1 MLAELL
7 KALLIGI
14 IASAPPGPVW
24 MLVLQK
30 TFCHGRS
37 GGFAAGV
44 GSAVVDTLF
53 AVASLLA
60 FMYVQ
65 DFMQAHIVWILII
78 GGLLV
83 SGVGLVMLRRKP
95 LKTKAVEDTTKTKA
109 AQFALQA
116 AGCVI
121 ANPGALAF
129 MFALVALF
137 RLDIGSAVSPTWVIV
152 LFIFLGALLWWFS
165 FTYIADKMRN
175 NFNVKTINRVN
186 KFAGYAVIA
195 FGAVLF
201 IRGII
206 LI

>member
-1 MLAELL
+1 MLVELI

-30 TFCHGRS
+30 TFCHGRQ
-37 GGFAAGV
+37 GGFAAGA

-65 DFMQAHIVWILII
+65 DFMQAHIIWILII

-95 LKTKAVEDTTKTKA
+95 MKNKTLEDTTKTKA

-137 RLDIGSAVSPTWVIV
+137 RLDIGSAVSPTWAIV

-175 NFNVKTINRVN
+175 HFNVKTINRVN
-186 KFAGYAVIA
+186 KFAGYAVVA

-201 IRGII
+201 IRGIL

>member
-1 MLAELL
+1 MLVELI

-30 TFCHGRS
+30 TFCHGRQ
-37 GGFAAGV
+37 GGFAAGA

-60 FMYVQ
+60 
-65 DFMQAHIVWILII
+65 HIIWILII

-95 LKTKAVEDTTKTKA
+95 MKNKTLEDTTKTKA

-137 RLDIGSAVSPTWVIV
+137 RLDIGSAVSPTWAIV

-186 KFAGYAVIA
+186 KFAGYAVLA

-201 IRGII
+201 IRGIL